1 MKRRILI
8 VVGLLVVVGVAV
20 VGWVA
25 ASQIKSPEQ
34 VAAETEPPVPSL
46 ITVPVEEMV
55 ISNDV
60 VTRGTVRFEQPESI
74 TVTSVALEGV
84 SPVVTVMPVIG
95 DEFVEGDVLYEI
107 AGRPTFVLEGD
118 LPLFRTVRLGDEGED
133 IAQLQAAL
141 VRLGFTI
148 EDVDG
153 VYGDKTE
160 DAVVAFYESRGYAPL
175 EPSDAAQD
183 AYASARDSYNAS
195 KDSVA
200 DANRSLAA
208 ARAVEAI
215 ALQDLTVAAGRLSLA
230 ESGTNP
236 DTGLPPTPDE
246 LAQLRADVEAA
257 TVGVSDASA
266 QVVSAE
272 SGLKGAKRQ
281 QTASGAVL
289 SQARAALGYPAPE
302 TEFLFFS
309 AFPIRVDS
317 VLVQRGDV
325 AAGEIMQVSGAR
337 LAIDSA
343 VKMVEAEYVKVG
355 APVTIELDRLG
366 ITTTGTVSFVAAAP
380 GTNEVPADRVY
391 VEILPDEVR
400 ADLNNT
406 NVKITI
412 PVASQST
419 SGAVLAVPAAA
430 LSATGAGDTIV
441 TVENPD
447 GTTRAVTVI
456 PGLSTAGGMV
466 EVTATEG
473 DLKVGDRVV
482 VGFQTTTTP

>member
-1 MKRRILI
+1 MRRRITI
-8 VVGLLVVVGVAV
+8 VVALVVVVAAAAI
-20 VGWVA
+20 GWVA
-25 ASQIKSPEQ
+25 AAQIKSPAQ

-74 TVTSVALEGV
+74 VVSSVALEGV
-84 SPVVTVMPVIG
+84 SPVVTEMPKIG

-107 AGRPTFVLEGD
+107 AGRPAFVLEGD
-118 LPLFRTVRLGDEGED
+118 LPLFRTVRIGDEGED
-133 IAQLQAAL
+133 VQQLQEAL
-141 VRLGFTI
+141 VRLGFEPGEI
-148 EDVDG
+148 DG
-153 VYGDKTE
+153 VYGDETE
-160 DAVVAFYESRGYAPL
+160 DAVVAFYESRGYEPL
-175 EPSDAAQD
+175 EATDAARE
-183 AYASARDSYNAS
+183 AYTSARDSYNAS

-200 DANRSLAA
+200 DAQRS
-208 ARAVEAI
+208 VEAAKAAEATASE
-215 ALQDLTVAAGRLSLA
+215 ALKVAQERLAQAEAG
-230 ESGTNP
+230 THP

-246 LAQLRADVEAA
+246 LVELRADVDGAVVA
-257 TVGVSDASA
+257 LSDASA
-266 QVVSAE
+266 QVVSAD
-272 SGLKGAKRQ
+272 SGLKGAKRSQ
-281 QTASGAVL
+281 SASGAVL
-289 SQARAALGYPAPE
+289 SQARAGLGYPAPE

-317 VLVQRGDV
+317 VLVERGDV
-325 AAGEIMQVSGAR
+325 AMGEIMQVSGAR

-343 VKMVEAEYVKVG
+343 VKLAEAEYVQVG

-366 ITTTGTVSFVAAAP
+366 ISVTGTVSFVAGGP
-380 GTNEVPADRVY
+380 GTNDVAVDRVY

-441 TVENPD
+441 TVENAD
-447 GTTRAVTVI
+447 GTTRAVVVI

-466 EVTATEG
+466 EITPVDG
-473 DLKVGDRVV
+473 DLEAGDRVV
-482 VGFQTTTTP
+482 VGFQTTP

>member
-1 MKRRILI
+1 MRRRILI
-8 VVGLLVVVGVAV
+8 VVGLVVVVAIAA

-34 VAAETEPPVPSL
+34 VAAETEPPIPSL

-60 VTRGTVRFEQPESI
+60 VTRGTVRFEQPEAI

-84 SPVVTVMPVIG
+84 SPVVTEMPAIG

-118 LPLFRTVRLGDEGED
+118 LPLFRTVRIGDEGQD
-133 IAQLQAAL
+133 IAELQRAL

-148 EDVDG
+148 TEIDG
-153 VYGDKTE
+153 VYGDETE
-160 DAVVAFYESRGYAPL
+160 DAVVAFYQSRGYEPL
-175 EPSDAAQD
+175 EPTEAAEE
-183 AYASARDSYNAS
+183 AYTAARDSYNSSRDAVS
-195 KDSVA
+195 DAQQSVSA
-200 DANRSLAA
+200 ANTVATAAAEALATAQGRLAA
-208 ARAVEAI
+208 AEA
-215 ALQDLTVAAGRLSLA
+215 
-230 ESGTNP
+230 GTNP
-236 DTGLPPTPDE
+236 DTGLPPTPAE
-246 LAQLRADVEAA
+246 LAQFRTEVEVAEVA
-257 TVGVSDASA
+257 VSDSSA
-266 QVVSAE
+266 QVVAAN
-272 SGLKGAKRQ
+272 SGLKGAKRS

-289 SQARAALGYPAPE
+289 NRAGAALGYPAPE
-302 TEFLFFS
+302 TEFLFFR
-309 AFPIRVDS
+309 AYPIRVDS

-325 AAGEIMQVSGAR
+325 AAGEIMQISGAR

-343 VKMVEAEYVKVG
+343 VKTIEAEYVKVG

-366 ITTTGTVSFVAAAP
+366 ITTTGTVSFVAGGP
-380 GTNEVPADRVY
+380 GTNDVPTDRVY

-447 GTTRAVTVI
+447 GTTRTVTVT

-466 EVTATEG
+466 EITLVEG
-473 DLKVGDRVV
+473 DLVIGDRVV
-482 VGFQTTTTP
+482 VGFQVAP

>member
-1 MKRRILI
+1 MRRRIT
-8 VVGLLVVVGVAV
+8 VVVALLVVVAVAV

-25 ASQIKSPEQ
+25 AAQIKSPAQ

-74 TVTSVALEGV
+74 TVSSVALEGV
-84 SPVVTVMPVIG
+84 SPVVTQMPKIG

-107 AGRPTFVLEGD
+107 AGRPAFVLEGD
-118 LPLFRTVRLGDEGED
+118 LPLFRTVRIGDEGED
-133 IAQLQAAL
+133 VAQLQEAL
-141 VRLGFTI
+141 ARLGFEPGEI
-148 EDVDG
+148 DG
-153 VYGDKTE
+153 VYGDETE
-160 DAVVAFYESRGYAPL
+160 DAVVAFYESRGYEPL
-175 EPSDAAQD
+175 EATDAARE
-183 AYASARDSYNAS
+183 AYTSARDSYNAS

-200 DANRSLAA
+200 DAQRSVEAAKAAEAA
-208 ARAVEAI
+208 ASEASKT
-215 ALQDLTVAAGRLSLA
+215 AQERLAQAEAG
-230 ESGTNP
+230 THP

-246 LAQLRADVEAA
+246 LAELRADVDAA
-257 TVGVSDASA
+257 VVALSDASA
-266 QVVSAE
+266 QVVSAD
-272 SGLKGAKRQ
+272 SGLKGAKRSQ
-281 QTASGAVL
+281 SASGAVL
-289 SQARAALGYPAPE
+289 SQARATLGYPAPE

-309 AFPIRVDS
+309 AYPIRVDS
-317 VLVQRGDV
+317 VLVERGDI
-325 AAGEIMQVSGAR
+325 AQGEIMQVSGAR

-343 VKMVEAEYVKVG
+343 VKVVEAEYVEVG
-355 APVTIELDRLG
+355 APVMIELDRLG
-366 ITTTGTVSFVAAAP
+366 ISVTGIVSFVAGGP
-380 GTNEVPADRVY
+380 GTNDVAVDRVY

-441 TVENPD
+441 TVEDTD

-466 EVTATEG
+466 EITPVDG
-473 DLKVGDRVV
+473 DLEAGDRVV
-482 VGFQTTTTP
+482 VGFQTAP

>member
-1 MKRRILI
+1 MRRRILI
-8 VVGLLVVVGVAV
+8 VVGLVVVVGVAV

-74 TVTSVALEGV
+74 SVSSVALEGV
-84 SPVVTVMPVIG
+84 SPIVTGMPEIG

-107 AGRPTFVLEGD
+107 AGRPAFLLEGD
-118 LPLFRTVRLGDEGED
+118 LPLFRTVRIGDEGED

-141 VRLGFTI
+141 VRLGFAI
-148 EDVDG
+148 EEIDG
-153 VYGDKTE
+153 VYGDETE
-160 DAVVAFYESRGYAPL
+160 DAVVAFYESHGYEPL
-175 EPSDAAQD
+175 EATDAARG
-183 AYASARDSYNAS
+183 AYTAARDSYNAS
-195 KDSVA
+195 KDFVGDAQRSV
-200 DANRSLAA
+200 DAAKAAESAA
-208 ARAVEAI
+208 AEA
-215 ALQDLTVAAGRLSLA
+215 LKVAEERLA
-230 ESGTNP
+230 EAEAGTHP
-236 DTGLPPTPDE
+236 DTDLPPTPEE
-246 LAQLRADVEAA
+246 LAQLRADVDVA
-257 TVGVSDASA
+257 TLALSDASA
-266 QVVSAE
+266 QVVAAN
-272 SGLKGAKRQ
+272 SGLKGAKRS

-309 AFPIRVDS
+309 SFPIRVDS
-317 VLVQRGDV
+317 VLVERGDV

-343 VKMVEAEYVKVG
+343 VKVAEAEYVEVG

-366 ITTTGTVSFVAAAP
+366 ISTTGIVSFVAGGP
-380 GTNEVPADRVY
+380 GTNDVAVDRVY
-391 VEILPDEVR
+391 VEILPDEVQT
-400 ADLNNT
+400 DLNNT

-441 TVENPD
+441 TVEEAD
-447 GTTRAVTVI
+447 GTTRAVVVI

-466 EVTATEG
+466 EVTPVNG
-473 DLKVGDRVV
+473 DLEAGDRVV
-482 VGFQTTTTP
+482 VGFQTTS

>member
-1 MKRRILI
+1 MRRRILI
-8 VVGLLVVVGVAV
+8 LVGLFVVVAVAV
-20 VGWVA
+20 VGWIA
-25 ASQIKSPEQ
+25 AGQIKSPEQ

-74 TVTSVALEGV
+74 TVSSVALEGV
-84 SPVVTVMPVIG
+84 SPVVTGMPKIG

-107 AGRPTFVLEGD
+107 AGRPAFVLEGD
-118 LPLFRTVRLGDEGED
+118 LPLFRTVRIGDEGED
-133 IAQLQAAL
+133 VEQLQKAL
-141 VRLGFTI
+141 VRLGFDLEEI
-148 EDVDG
+148 DG
-153 VYGDKTE
+153 VYGDETE
-160 DAVVAFYESRGYAPL
+160 GAVVAFYRSRGYEPL
-175 EPSDAAQD
+175 EATDAARG
-183 AYASARDSYNAS
+183 AYTSARDSYNAS

-200 DANRSLAA
+200 DAQRS
-208 ARAVEAI
+208 VEAAKAAEAVASE
-215 ALQDLTVAAGRLSLA
+215 ALKVAEERLA
-230 ESGTNP
+230 EAEAGTHP
-236 DTGLPPTPDE
+236 DTGLPPTPEE
-246 LAQLRADVEAA
+246 LAELRAVVDGAVMALADA
-257 TVGVSDASA
+257 TA
-266 QVVSAE
+266 QIVSAD
-272 SGLKGAKRQ
+272 SGLKGAKRS
-281 QTASGAVL
+281 QTASGAAL

-302 TEFLFFS
+302 TELLFFA

-317 VLVQRGDV
+317 VLVERGDV
-325 AAGEIMQVSGAR
+325 AGGEIMQVSGAR

-343 VKMVEAEYVKVG
+343 VKLVEAEYVAVG

-366 ITTTGTVSFVAAAP
+366 ISVTGTVSFVAGGS
-380 GTNEVPADRVY
+380 GTNDVAVDRVY

-441 TVENPD
+441 TVEDPD
-447 GTTRAVTVI
+447 GTTRAVIVTT
-456 PGLSTAGGMV
+456 GLSTAGGMV
-466 EVTATEG
+466 EITPVIG
-473 DLKVGDRVV
+473 DLAAGDRVV
-482 VGFQTTTTP
+482 VGFQTAP

>member
-1 MKRRILI
+1 MRRRITI
-8 VVGLLVVVGVAV
+8 VVALVVVVAAAAI
-20 VGWVA
+20 GWVA
-25 ASQIKSPEQ
+25 AAQIKSPAQ

-74 TVTSVALEGV
+74 TVSSVALEGV
-84 SPVVTVMPVIG
+84 SPVVTEMPKIG

-107 AGRPTFVLEGD
+107 AGRPAFVLEGD
-118 LPLFRTVRLGDEGED
+118 LPLFRTARIGDEGED
-133 IAQLQAAL
+133 VEQLQEAL
-141 VRLGFTI
+141 VRLGF
-148 EDVDG
+148 DVEEIDG
-153 VYGDKTE
+153 VYGNETE
-160 DAVVAFYESRGYAPL
+160 DAVVAFYESRGYEPL
-175 EPSDAAQD
+175 EASDAARE
-183 AYASARDSYNAS
+183 AYTSARDSYNAS
-195 KDSVA
+195 KDFVA
-200 DANRSLAA
+200 DAQRSIDAAKAAETAASEALAVSQE
-208 ARAVEAI
+208 RLGEAE
-215 ALQDLTVAAGRLSLA
+215 AG
-230 ESGTNP
+230 THP

-246 LAQLRADVEAA
+246 LAELRADVDAA
-257 TVGVSDASA
+257 AALLSDASA
-266 QVVSAE
+266 QVVSAN
-272 SGLKGAKRQ
+272 SGLKGAKRSQ
-281 QTASGAVL
+281 SASGAVL

-317 VLVQRGDV
+317 VLVERGDV
-325 AAGEIMQVSGAR
+325 AQGEIMQVSGAR

-343 VKMVEAEYVKVG
+343 VKLAEAEYVKVG

-366 ITTTGTVSFVAAAP
+366 ISVTGTVSFVAGGP
-380 GTNEVPADRVY
+380 GTNDVAVDRVY

-441 TVENPD
+441 TVEESD
-447 GTTRAVTVI
+447 GSTRAVAVI

-466 EVTATEG
+466 EIAPVDG
-473 DLKVGDRVV
+473 DLEAGDRVV
-482 VGFQTTTTP
+482 VGFQTTP

>member
-8 VVGLLVVVGVAV
+8 AIGLVVVVGVAV
-20 VGWVA
+20 LGWIA
-25 ASQIKSPEQ
+25 AAQIKSPEQ

-74 TVTSVALEGV
+74 TVSSVALEGV
-84 SPVVTVMPVIG
+84 SPVVTGMPEIG
-95 DEFVEGDVLYEI
+95 DEFVEGDVLYEV
-107 AGRPTFVLEGD
+107 AGRPAFVLEGD
-118 LPLFRTVRLGDEGED
+118 LPLFRTVRIGDEGED

-141 VRLGFTI
+141 VRLGFAI
-148 EDVDG
+148 EEIDG
-153 VYGDKTE
+153 VYGDETE
-160 DAVVAFYESRGYAPL
+160 DAVVAFYQSRGYEPL
-175 EPSDAAQD
+175 EASDAARG
-183 AYASARDSYNAS
+183 AYTSARDSYNS
-195 KDSVA
+195 SRDSVA
-200 DANRSLAA
+200 DAQRSVDAA
-208 ARAVEAI
+208 KAAQAI
-215 ALQDLTVAAGRLSLA
+215 AVDALDLA
-230 ESGTNP
+230 EDRLAQGEAGAHP
-236 DTGLPPTPDE
+236 DTGLPPTAEE
-246 LAQLRADVEAA
+246 LAVLRADVDAA
-257 TVGVSDASA
+257 VLAVSDASA
-266 QVVSAE
+266 QVVSAD
-272 SGLKGAKRQ
+272 SGLKGAKRS

-289 SQARAALGYPAPE
+289 SQSRAALGYPAPE

-317 VLVQRGDV
+317 VLVERGDI
-325 AAGEIMQVSGAR
+325 AQGEIMQVSGAR

-343 VKMVEAEYVKVG
+343 VKIAEAGYVEVG
-355 APVTIELDRLG
+355 APVTIELGRLG
-366 ITTTGTVSFVAAAP
+366 ITTTGTVSFVAGGP
-380 GTNEVPADRVY
+380 GTNDVAVDRVY

-441 TVENPD
+441 TVEDPN
-447 GTTRAVTVI
+447 GTTRAVIVI

-466 EVTATEG
+466 EVTPVDG
-473 DLKVGDRVV
+473 DLEAGDRVV
-482 VGFQTTTTP
+482 VGFQTAP

>member
-1 MKRRILI
+1 MRRRVTI
-8 VVGLLVVVGVAV
+8 VVALVVVVAAAA

-25 ASQIKSPEQ
+25 AGQIKSPAQ
-34 VAAETEPPVPSL
+34 IAAETEPPVPSL

-74 TVTSVALEGV
+74 AVSAVALEGV
-84 SPVVTVMPVIG
+84 SPVVTEMPKIG

-107 AGRPTFVLEGD
+107 AGRPAFVLEGD
-118 LPLFRTVRLGDEGED
+118 LPLFRTVRIGDEGED
-133 IAQLQAAL
+133 VQQLQEAL
-141 VRLGFTI
+141 VRLGFEPGEI
-148 EDVDG
+148 DG
-153 VYGDKTE
+153 VYGDETE
-160 DAVVAFYESRGYAPL
+160 DAVVAFYESRGYEPL
-175 EPSDAAQD
+175 EASDAARE
-183 AYASARDSYNAS
+183 AYTSARDSYNAS
-195 KDSVA
+195 KDFVA
-200 DANRSLAA
+200 DAQRSVEAAKGVETAA
-208 ARAVEAI
+208 AEA
-215 ALQDLTVAAGRLSLA
+215 LKVAGERLAQAEAG
-230 ESGTNP
+230 THP

-246 LAQLRADVEAA
+246 MAELRADVDAA
-257 TVGVSDASA
+257 AAALSEASA
-266 QVVSAE
+266 QVVSAN
-272 SGLKGAKRQ
+272 SALKGAKRSQ
-281 QTASGAVL
+281 SASGAVL

-302 TEFLFFS
+302 TEFLFFA

-317 VLVQRGDV
+317 VLVERGDV
-325 AAGEIMQVSGAR
+325 AMGEIMQVSGAR

-343 VKMVEAEYVKVG
+343 VKLAEAEYVKVG

-366 ITTTGTVSFVAAAP
+366 ISVTGTVSFVAGGP
-380 GTNEVPADRVY
+380 GTNDVAVDRVY

-441 TVENPD
+441 TVEETD
-447 GTTRAVTVI
+447 GSTRAVTVT

-466 EVTATEG
+466 EITPVDG
-473 DLKVGDRVV
+473 DLEAGDRVV
-482 VGFQTTTTP
+482 VGFQTTP

>member
-1 MKRRILI
+1 MKRRAGI
-8 VVGLLVVVGVAV
+8 VIGLVVVVLIAV

-25 ASQIKSPEQ
+25 AAQIRSPEQ
-34 VAAETEPPVPSL
+34 IAAETEPPVPSL

-74 TVTSVALEGV
+74 SVTTVALEGV
-84 SPVVTVMPVIG
+84 SPVVTAVPAVG

-107 AGRPTFVLEGD
+107 AGRPAFVLEGD
-118 LPLFRTVRLGDEGED
+118 LPLFRTVRPGDNGQD

-141 VRLGFTI
+141 VRLGFEI
-148 EDVDG
+148 ELVDG
-153 VYGDKTE
+153 VYGEDTE
-160 DAVVAFYESRGYAPL
+160 DAVVAFYESRGFAPL
-175 EPSDAAQD
+175 EPSDAAQE
-183 AYASARDSYNAS
+183 AYNAARDSYNSAR
-195 KDSVA
+195 DFVA
-200 DANRSLAA
+200 DANRSVTA
-208 ARAVEAI
+208 ARTVEATAI
-215 ALQDLTVAAGRLSLA
+215 QALAVAQERLAQAEAG
-230 ESGTNP
+230 THP

-246 LAQLRADVEAA
+246 LTQLRNDVNDA
-257 TVGVSDASA
+257 TMAVSDASA

-272 SGLKGAKRQ
+272 SGLRSARRS
-281 QTASGAVL
+281 QTASGAAL
-289 SQARAALGYPAPE
+289 SQSRTALGYPAPD

-337 LAIDSA
+337 LAIDSS
-343 VKMVEAEYVKVG
+343 VKTAEAEYVKVG

-366 ITTTGTVSFVAAAP
+366 IVTTGTVSFVAALP
-380 GTNEVPADRVY
+380 GTNDVATDRVY

-447 GTTRAVTVI
+447 GTTRAVTVV

-466 EVTATEG
+466 EVTPTEG
-473 DLKVGDRVV
+473 DLQAGDRVV
-482 VGFQTTTTP
+482 VGFQTASP

>member
-1 MKRRILI
+1 MRRRVTI
-8 VVGLLVVVGVAV
+8 VVALVVVVAAAA

-25 ASQIKSPEQ
+25 AGQIKSPAQ

-74 TVTSVALEGV
+74 TVSSVALEGV
-84 SPVVTVMPVIG
+84 SPVVTEMPKIG

-107 AGRPTFVLEGD
+107 AGRPAFVLEGD
-118 LPLFRTVRLGDEGED
+118 LPLFRTVRIGDEGED
-133 IAQLQAAL
+133 VEQLQAAL
-141 VRLGFTI
+141 VRLGFEPGEI
-148 EDVDG
+148 DG
-153 VYGDKTE
+153 VYGDETE
-160 DAVVAFYESRGYAPL
+160 DAVVAFYESRGYEPL
-175 EPSDAAQD
+175 EATDAARE
-183 AYASARDSYNAS
+183 AYTSARDSYNAS
-195 KDSVA
+195 KDFVA
-200 DANRSLAA
+200 DARRSVEAAKAVETAA
-208 ARAVEAI
+208 AEA
-215 ALQDLTVAAGRLSLA
+215 LKVAEGRLAQA
-230 ESGTNP
+230 EAGTHP

-246 LAQLRADVEAA
+246 MAALRAEVDAA
-257 TVGVSDASA
+257 AAALSDASA
-266 QVVSAE
+266 QVVSAN
-272 SGLKGAKRQ
+272 SGLKGAKRS

-302 TEFLFFS
+302 TEFLFFA

-317 VLVQRGDV
+317 VLVERGDV
-325 AAGEIMQVSGAR
+325 AQGEIMQVSGAR

-343 VKMVEAEYVKVG
+343 VKLVEAEYVQVG

-366 ITTTGTVSFVAAAP
+366 ISVAGTVSFVAGGP
-380 GTNEVPADRVY
+380 GTNDVAVDRVY
-391 VEILPDEVR
+391 IEILPDEVR

-441 TVENPD
+441 TVEETD
-447 GTTRAVTVI
+447 GSTRAVTVT

-466 EVTATEG
+466 EITPVDGNLEA
-473 DLKVGDRVV
+473 GDRVV
-482 VGFQTTTTP
+482 VGFQTTP

>member
-1 MKRRILI
+1 MRRRVTI
-8 VVGLLVVVGVAV
+8 VVALVVVVAAAA

-25 ASQIKSPEQ
+25 AGQIKSPAQ

-74 TVTSVALEGV
+74 AVSAVALEGV
-84 SPVVTVMPVIG
+84 SPVVTEMPKIG

-107 AGRPTFVLEGD
+107 AGRPAFVLEGD
-118 LPLFRTVRLGDEGED
+118 LPLFRTVRIGDEGED
-133 IAQLQAAL
+133 VEQLQEAL
-141 VRLGFTI
+141 TRLGFEPGEI
-148 EDVDG
+148 DG
-153 VYGDKTE
+153 VYGDETE
-160 DAVVAFYESRGYAPL
+160 DAVVAFYESRGYEPL
-175 EPSDAAQD
+175 EASDAARE
-183 AYASARDSYNAS
+183 AYTSARDSYNAS
-195 KDSVA
+195 KDFVA
-200 DANRSLAA
+200 DAQRSVEAAKGVETAA
-208 ARAVEAI
+208 AEA
-215 ALQDLTVAAGRLSLA
+215 LKVAGERLAQAEAG
-230 ESGTNP
+230 THP

-246 LAQLRADVEAA
+246 MAELRAEVDAA
-257 TVGVSDASA
+257 TALLSDASA
-266 QVVSAE
+266 QVVSAN
-272 SGLKGAKRQ
+272 SGLKGAKRSQ
-281 QTASGAVL
+281 SASGAVL

-302 TEFLFFS
+302 TEFLFFA

-317 VLVQRGDV
+317 VLVERGDV
-325 AAGEIMQVSGAR
+325 AMGEIMQVSGAR

-343 VKMVEAEYVKVG
+343 VKLAEAEYVKVG

-366 ITTTGTVSFVAAAP
+366 ISVTGTVSFVAGGP
-380 GTNEVPADRVY
+380 GTNDVAVDRVY

-441 TVENPD
+441 TVEETD
-447 GTTRAVTVI
+447 GTTRAVTVT

-466 EVTATEG
+466 EITPVDG
-473 DLKVGDRVV
+473 DLEAGDRVV
-482 VGFQTTTTP
+482 VGFQTTP